1 MREPASLPNRKSRFP
16 NWSRA
21 ALLLFVA
28 ASAPG
33 QQPTPSVT
41 PPPLLAEIDRT
52 VRELFYDPTLKGVDW
67 TAAVQNAARELPQ
80 AEESREKQDAI
91 YDRLLATL
99 EDSHTFRLPAGR
111 LPEHDWATAGLRI
124 GQDGDGY
131 AVKGVVPGGAADAA
145 GIRIGDRILGAG
157 GVTYG
162 KARVSFR
169 DLFFVFEG
177 PPGGAVDVTWQRPGE
192 TVRKD
197 RLALKP
203 EEPGDALVWKSARV
217 IRRDGRIWGYVRIW
231 GMSSE
236 TALAVVDLLL
246 DRDDVARTRPG
257 LAGWNEIEGLILDDR
272 ANSGGYDP
280 NILPTFLRGQ
290 WSSADYYK
298 ISRRGRRL
306 VPPVYKPL
314 PVVLLI
320 NSGTASAGESLALK
334 FRAHGIGSL
343 VGETTSGMASGGA
356 APVRL
361 SDGSMLWLTREAIE
375 SLDGKSYEG
384 HGIDPD
390 VPVADRPPARAG
402 QEEAAIEAGLKT
414 LAAGRPASAPTPAAA
429 SPR

>member
-1 MREPASLPNRKSRFP
+1 MPSSIQNLKSKIQTWSLAATFLLFAAPVPGQAPIPSLPI
-16 NWSRA
+16 
-21 ALLLFVA
+21 
-28 ASAPG
+28 
-33 QQPTPSVT
+33 
-41 PPPLLAEIDRT
+41 PPVLAEIDRS

-67 TAAVQNAARELPQ
+67 PGALKKAAQDLAQ
-80 AEESREKQDAI
+80 TESREGQDAI

-145 GIRIGDRILGAG
+145 GIRIGDRILAAG

-162 KARVSFR
+162 KSRVSFR

-177 PPGGAVDVTWQRPGE
+177 PPGGAVEVTWQRPGE
-192 TVRKD
+192 AVRKD
-197 RLALKP
+197 RLSLKP

-217 IRRDGRIWGYVRIW
+217 IRRDGKAWGYVRIW
-231 GMSSE
+231 GMSAE

-246 DRDDVARTRPG
+246 DRDEVARSRPG

-272 ANSGGYDP
+272 GNSGGYDP

-290 WSSADYYK
+290 WSSGDYYT
-298 ISRRGRRL
+298 ISRRGKRL

-314 PVVLLI
+314 PVALLI

-356 APVRL
+356 SPARL
-361 SDGSMLWLTREAIE
+361 SDGSMLWLARVAIE
-375 SLDGKSYEG
+375 TLDGKSYEG
-384 HGIDPD
+384 RGIEPD
-390 VPVADRPPARAG
+390 VAVADRPPARAG
-402 QEEAAIEAGLKT
+402 EEEAAIEAGLKT
-414 LAAGRPASAPTPAAA
+414 LGAAPPAAPAAA
-429 SPR
+429 SSR